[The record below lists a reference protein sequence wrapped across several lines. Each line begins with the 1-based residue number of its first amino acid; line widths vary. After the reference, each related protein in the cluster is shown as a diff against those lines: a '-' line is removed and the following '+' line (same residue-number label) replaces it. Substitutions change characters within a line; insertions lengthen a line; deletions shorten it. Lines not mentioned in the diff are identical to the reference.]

1 MALFIEILSNGL
13 ETGERWHTFSGERRS
28 PRAECPEPKRS
39 HRRWR
44 RSLGT
49 RRLASRSRD
58 SYHVRTIG
66 TSTVAAQRIALKLRR
81 RSPPPFDAPDISS
94 PRAHPTNLGAPSAT
108 TPR

>member
-13 ETGERWHTFSGERRS
+13 ETGERWYTFSGERRS
-28 PRAECPEPKRS
+28 TRAECPEPKRS

-66 TSTVAAQRIALKLRR
+66 TSTVAA
-81 RSPPPFDAPDISS
+81 
-94 PRAHPTNLGAPSAT
+94 
-108 TPR
+108 